1 MSELDVVVSGLV
13 FHDLVLGLPTPPRPG
28 TEVWATDSNES
39 PGGIAN
45 FAVALS
51 RLGLRTGLAA
61 AFGADDLGDRV
72 WSRLADDEG
81 IDLSLSRK
89 LAGWQ
94 TPLTVALAY
103 EGDRA
108 LVTRGTPP
116 LLSADELITAPP
128 AARAVAAH
136 IGPWP
141 NDWLAKSKAAGSV
154 VFADVGWDPSEQWD
168 PAVLDQLEHCDVFLP
183 NAAEAMHYTR
193 THSPTEALVRLAEL
207 VPLVVVSNGADGALA
222 MDAGTGER
230 VAVPAHQVQAADTT
244 GAGDVFAAGFIAA
257 TLWELPLPERLR
269 FASLVAAISV
279 TRLGGADAAPRW
291 SDLAAWHQQHPEDQS
306 LAALLSAHHAHAVS
320 SAVTSANNRAVNGSA
335 DGRNQSER

>member
-1 MSELDVVVSGLV
+1 MDDLDVVVSGLV
-13 FHDLVLGLPTPPRPG
+13 FQDLVLGLPSPPRPG
-28 TEVWATDSNES
+28 TEVWATDSHES

-45 FAVALS
+45 FAVALA
-51 RLGLRTGLAA
+51 RLGLQTGLAA
-61 AFGADDLGDRV
+61 AFGADPEGDRV
-72 WSRLADDEG
+72 WDHLTVEG
-81 IDLSLSRK
+81 IDLTLSRK
-89 LAGWQ
+89 LAGWR

-103 EGDRA
+103 DNDRA

-141 NDWLAKSKAAGSV
+141 NEWLAKAKAAGCV

-183 NAAEAMHYTR
+183 NAGEAMSYTR
-193 THSPTEALVRLAEL
+193 TDSPEQALDRLAEQ
-207 VPLVVVSNGADGALA
+207 VPLVVVSNGAAGALA
-222 MDAGTGER
+222 LDASTGER
-230 VAVPAHQVQAADTT
+230 VAVPAYPVPAADTT

-257 TLWELPLPERLR
+257 TLWELPLEQRVR
-269 FASLVAAISV
+269 FAALTAALSV

-291 SDLAAWHQQHPEDQS
+291 ADLAAWQAAHPEDHH
-306 LAALLSAHHAHAVS
+306 LYALISAHS
-320 SAVTSANNRAVNGSA
+320 
-335 DGRNQSER
+335 GR

>member
-13 FHDLVLGLPTPPRPG
+13 FQDLVLGLPTPPRPG
-28 TEVWATDSNES
+28 TEVWATDSQES

-45 FAVALS
+45 FAVALA
-51 RLGLRTGLAA
+51 RLGLHTGLAA
-61 AFGADDLGDRV
+61 AFGADPDGDRV
-72 WSRLADDEG
+72 WDRLADEG
-81 IDLSLSRK
+81 IDLTLSRK
-89 LAGWQ
+89 LAGWR

-103 EGDRA
+103 DNDRA

-141 NDWLAKSKAAGSV
+141 NEWLAKAKAAGCV

-183 NAAEAMHYTR
+183 NADEAMNYTR
-193 THSPTEALVRLAEL
+193 TSSPEQALDRLAEL
-207 VPLVVVSNGADGALA
+207 VPQVVVSNGAAGALA
-222 MDAGTGER
+222 IDAGTGER
-230 VAVPAHQVQAADTT
+230 IAVPAYPVQAADTT

-257 TLWELPLPERLR
+257 TLWDLPLELRVR
-269 FASLVAAISV
+269 FAALTAALSV

-291 SDLAAWHQQHPEDQS
+291 GDLEAWQAAHPEDHH
-306 LAALLSAHHAHAVS
+306 LEALISAHS
-320 SAVTSANNRAVNGSA
+320 
-335 DGRNQSER
+335 GR

>member
-1 MSELDVVVSGLV
+1 MSSLDVVVSGLV
-13 FHDLVLGLPTPPRPG
+13 FQDLVLGLPTPPRPG
-28 TEVWATDSNES
+28 TEVWATDSQES

-45 FAVALS
+45 FAVALA

-61 AFGADDLGDRV
+61 GFGADPDGDSV
-72 WSRLADDEG
+72 WDRLTEEG
-81 IDLSLSRK
+81 IDLTLSRK
-89 LAGWQ
+89 LAGWR

-103 EGDRA
+103 DNDRA

-141 NDWLAKSKAAGSV
+141 NEWLAKAKAAGCV
-154 VFADVGWDPSEQWD
+154 VFTDVGWDPSEQWD

-183 NAAEAMHYTR
+183 NADEAMNYTR
-193 THSPTEALVRLAEL
+193 TSSPEQALDRLAEL
-207 VPLVVVSNGADGALA
+207 VPQVVVSNGAAGALA
-222 MDAGTGER
+222 IDAGTGER
-230 VAVPAHQVQAADTT
+230 VAVPAYPVQAADTT

-257 TLWELPLPERLR
+257 TLWDLPLELRVR
-269 FASLVAAISV
+269 FAALTAALSV

-291 SDLAAWHQQHPEDQS
+291 EDLAAWQAAHPEDHHLQ
-306 LAALLSAHHAHAVS
+306 ALISAHS
-320 SAVTSANNRAVNGSA
+320 
-335 DGRNQSER
+335 GR

>member
-28 TEVWATDSNES
+28 TEVWATDSAES

-45 FAVALS
+45 FAVALA

-61 AFGADDLGDRV
+61 AFGNDDHGNRCWQQLEV
-72 WSRLADDEG
+72 AEG
-81 IDLSLSRK
+81 IDLTLSRK
-89 LAGWQ
+89 LDGWQ

-103 EGDRA
+103 DNDRA

-116 LLSADELITAPP
+116 PLSADELVTTPP

-141 NDWLAKSKAAGSV
+141 NEWLAKAKAAGSV

-183 NAAEAMHYTR
+183 NAGEAMNYIR
-193 THSPTEALVRLAEL
+193 TATPSEALTELARR
-207 VPLVVVSNGADGALA
+207 VPVVVISDGANGALA
-222 MDAGTGER
+222 IDAGTGER
-230 VAVPAHQVQAADTT
+230 VAVPAFPVPAADTT

-257 TLWELPLPERLR
+257 TLWELPLTERLR
-269 FASLVAAISV
+269 FAALVGALSV

-291 SDLAAWHQQHPEDQS
+291 ADIAAWHQEHPEDQS
-306 LAALLSAHHAHAVS
+306 LAALLSAHS
-320 SAVTSANNRAVNGSA
+320 GSA
-335 DGRNQSER
+335 PRRDQSGR

>member
-1 MSELDVVVSGLV
+1 MSSLDVVVSGLV
-13 FHDLVLGLPTPPRPG
+13 FQDLVLGLPTPPRPG
-28 TEVWATDSNES
+28 TEVWATDSQES

-45 FAVALS
+45 FAVALA
-51 RLGLRTGLAA
+51 RLGLHTGLAA
-61 AFGADDLGDRV
+61 AFGADPDGDRV
-72 WSRLADDEG
+72 WDRLADEG
-81 IDLSLSRK
+81 IDLTLSRK
-89 LAGWQ
+89 LAGWR

-103 EGDRA
+103 DNDRA

-141 NDWLAKSKAAGSV
+141 NEWLAKAKAAGCV

-183 NAAEAMHYTR
+183 NADEAMNYTR
-193 THSPTEALVRLAEL
+193 TSSPEQALDRLAEL
-207 VPLVVVSNGADGALA
+207 VPQVVVSNGAAGALA
-222 MDAGTGER
+222 IDAGTGER
-230 VAVPAHQVQAADTT
+230 IAVPAYPVQAADTT

-257 TLWELPLPERLR
+257 TLWDLPLELRVR
-269 FASLVAAISV
+269 FAALTAALSV

-291 SDLAAWHQQHPEDQS
+291 GDLEAWQAAHPEDHH
-306 LAALLSAHHAHAVS
+306 LEALISAHS
-320 SAVTSANNRAVNGSA
+320 
-335 DGRNQSER
+335 GR

>member
-1 MSELDVVVSGLV
+1 VRSSELDVVVSGLV
-13 FHDLVLGLPTPPRPG
+13 FQDLVLGLPTAPRPG
-28 TEVWATDSNES
+28 TEVWATDSAES

-45 FAVALS
+45 FAVALA
-51 RLGLRTGLAA
+51 RLGLRTGMAA
-61 AFGADDLGDRV
+61 VFGADDIGDRV
-72 WSRLADDEG
+72 WHRLEEAEG
-81 IDLSLSRK
+81 IDLTLSRK

-103 EGDRA
+103 DNDRA
-108 LVTRGTPP
+108 LVTRGTSP

-141 NDWLAKSKAAGSV
+141 NEWLAKAKASGSV

-183 NAAEAMHYTR
+183 NAEEAMNYTR
-193 THSPTEALVRLAEL
+193 TTSPGAAIERLATM
-207 VPLVVVSNGADGALA
+207 VGVVVVSNGAQGAEA
-222 MDAGTGER
+222 IDAATGER
-230 VAVPAHQVQAADTT
+230 VVVPAYPVRAADST

-257 TLWELPLPERLR
+257 TLWDLPLEQRVR
-269 FASLVAAISV
+269 FAALAAALSV

-291 SDLAAWHQQHPEDQS
+291 ADLAAWQAAHPEDQQ
-306 LAALLSAHHAHAVS
+306 LQALISAHS
-320 SAVTSANNRAVNGSA
+320 
-335 DGRNQSER
+335 GR